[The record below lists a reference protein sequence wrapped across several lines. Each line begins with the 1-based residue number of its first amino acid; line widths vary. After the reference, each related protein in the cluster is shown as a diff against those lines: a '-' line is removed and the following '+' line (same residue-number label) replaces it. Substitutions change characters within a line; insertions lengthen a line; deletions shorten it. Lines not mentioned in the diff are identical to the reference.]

1 MNFRFEDGAPFR
13 LSEPSA
19 RRLRRD
25 SQGFTLIELLLVIAI
40 LALLS
45 AMLLPAL
52 ARGKISAQRVA
63 CVNNLRQW
71 GYAARLYSEENADCL
86 PREAAMDGIN
96 TWEM

>member
-1 MNFRFEDGAPFR
+1 
-13 LSEPSA
+13 
-19 RRLRRD
+19 
-25 SQGFTLIELLLVIAI
+25 
-40 LALLS
+40 
-45 AMLLPAL
+45 L

-96 TWEM
+96 TWEMTALPRNGDVWYNALPEALKVTTMAQFV